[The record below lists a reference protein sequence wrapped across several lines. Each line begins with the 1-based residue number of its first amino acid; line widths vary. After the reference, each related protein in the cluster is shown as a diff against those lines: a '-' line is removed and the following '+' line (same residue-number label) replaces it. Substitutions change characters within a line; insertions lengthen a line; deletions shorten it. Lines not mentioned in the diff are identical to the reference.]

1 MENRASLTSRFARS
15 TAPAIQDVVV
25 FHEPTLLLA
34 IFQPEWK
41 IITGWKILCRCQNG
55 EYVGDLIHKRY
66 LAVPQLLPLLT
77 FA

>member
-15 TAPAIQDVVV
+15 TAPCDSGCRDYPLTQLICWQS
-25 FHEPTLLLA
+25 FR
-34 IFQPEWK
+34 Q

-55 EYVGDLIHKRY
+55 EYKGDLIHRRY
-66 LAVPQLLPLLT
+66 LAVIQLLPLLT